1 MSEKEH
7 SSLRVKKL
15 GKRSKKKIPKQEKLI
30 KRRHGI
36 KIEAP
41 NDLDSNTWD
50 ELCISLY
57 PSWCS
62 QNRGIIL
69 AKKNYEAQEWNVKTS
84 LHPNLEKFFFEEI
97 QEFFDKSSEEKKGM
111 SIDLWGKHFSIKEE
125 VDSNTSEVIWLID
138 SLNTFGLAI
147 TLFED
152 ISAVFFYEVKN
163 KGEINEEKILSF
175 IKLIAKMI

>member
-1 MSEKEH
+1 
-7 SSLRVKKL
+7 
-15 GKRSKKKIPKQEKLI
+15 
-30 KRRHGI
+30 
-36 KIEAP
+36 
-41 NDLDSNTWD
+41 
-50 ELCISLY
+50 
-57 PSWCS
+57 
-62 QNRGIIL
+62 
-69 AKKNYEAQEWNVKTS
+69 
-84 LHPNLEKFFFEEI
+84 
-97 QEFFDKSSEEKKGM
+97 M